1 MAAFMFLTHLLH
13 CLTLT
18 TLHLPNFEPVH
29 LVVLL
34 CIMTQPANIQ
44 FTTARCLQYIEAH
57 ERRSRD
63 DYSKEHGFSNADGY
77 PIKINKLR
85 TNNRE

>member
-1 MAAFMFLTHLLH
+1 MMWSVLLQQAVKVSYDGSIYCMFLTHLLY

-29 LVVLL
+29 LMVLL

-44 FTTARCLQYIEAH
+44 LTTARCLQYIEAH
-57 ERRSRD
+57 ER
-63 DYSKEHGFSNADGY
+63 
-77 PIKINKLR
+77 
-85 TNNRE
+85 